1 MMMHEEE
8 EGVGKAWAD
17 NIKCNVIDDVVA
29 EST

>member
-8 EGVGKAWAD
+8 EGVGKAWTD
-17 NIKCNVIDDVVA
+17 NIGCNVIDDVDA